1 MDAAK
6 QKADAETKGLP
17 QAVVT
22 DQEIVR
28 QRDALNQVVQQL
40 GFVPPALQ
48 GMYDSLNGP
57 TAKALQAA
65 KTNVDN
71 LGTGMTT
78 VVNNDVPGMMTALDK
93 LATAAGSTF
102 PQAVTGGFLPA
113 AKGAGDAITQTGG
126 LADKNGQ
133 KVSMFGQIISGLP
146 PSHNTTITADT
157 QPAQNT
163 IDAFLKNVQAK
174 GFVGAVFNVGS
185 PVGSGA
191 QQGGLIGVPPV
202 RKAMGG
208 AISGPGTGTSDS
220 VLVAASNG
228 EHMWTAA
235 EVAAAGGHAGVEA
248 LRKAVLAGGGG
259 RAGGGPIYPVDW
271 SKSVQDGW
279 ASSLAKATAFT
290 GGGAGSPL
298 IRVLGQNI
306 ANAMG
311 YGSQFSAI
319 DFVFSHES
327 SWNPNAQNPT
337 SSAYGIPQFLDSTW
351 AAYGGKTSDPA
362 RQIRDGIQYMVDRYS
377 SPNGAASFWQGHHW
391 YDGGGYLMPGLT
403 MAYNGTG
410 KPERIRTAE
419 QEAALSS
426 GGDATFHIYDTD
438 GVLMG
443 TMRGHA
449 ESAAATALTAVAQR
463 GGYNG

>member
-1 MDAAK
+1 
-6 QKADAETKGLP
+6 
-17 QAVVT
+17 
-22 DQEIVR
+22 
-28 QRDALNQVVQQL
+28 
-40 GFVPPALQ
+40 
-48 GMYDSLNGP
+48 
-57 TAKALQAA
+57 
-65 KTNVDN
+65 
-71 LGTGMTT
+71 
-78 VVNNDVPGMMTALDK
+78 MMTALDN
-93 LATAAGSTF
+93 LAKAAGSTF

-163 IDAFLKNVQAK
+163 IDAFLANVKAK

-202 RKAMGG
+202 RKATGG

-298 IRVLGQNI
+298 IRQLGQNI

-311 YGSQFSAI
+311 FGGQFSAI
-319 DFVFSHES
+319 DYIFSHES
-327 SWNPNAQNPT
+327 GWNPNAQNPS
-337 SSAYGIPQFLDSTW
+337 SSAYGIPQMIDATW
-351 AAYGGKTSDPA
+351 ARYGGKTSDPA
-362 RQIRDGIQYMVDRYS
+362 RQITAGVRYMNDAYG
-377 SPNGAASFWQGHHW
+377 SPNAAASFWQGHHW
-391 YDGGGYLMPGLT
+391 YDGGGYLMPGVT

-419 QEAALSS
+419 QESALH
-426 GGDATFHIYDTD
+426 GGATQVTLQLDRDAVTD
-438 GVLMG
+438 LLDGRVVSVLSEV
-443 TMRGHA
+443 H
-449 ESAAATALTAVAQR
+449 QR
-463 GGYNG
+463 GDFNP